1 MGLSQQ
7 RLMEVIRRALPETK
21 PEEARLL
28 LNEALETFCEET
40 EVLLKE
46 FPPIT
51 SVASQ
56 VFYDMDR
63 KCLGVRQV
71 DIAGE
76 VATFLG
82 GDESIPMQD

>member
-7 RLMEVIRRALPETK
+7 RLMERIRQAVPDAK
-21 PEEARLL
+21 PEDVRLL
-28 LNEALETFCEET
+28 LNEALETFCQET

-56 VFYDMDR
+56 VYYDLDR

-71 DIAGE
+71 DVEGKP
-76 VATFLG
+76 VNPLG
-82 GDESIPMQD
+82 GDEAVPMQG

>member
-7 RLMEVIRRALPETK
+7 RLMERIRQAIPTAK
-21 PEEARLL
+21 PEDARLL
-28 LNEALETFCEET
+28 LNEALETFCQET

-56 VFYDMDR
+56 VYYDIDR
-63 KCLGVRQV
+63 KCLGIRQV
-71 DIAGE
+71 DVEGE
-76 VATFLG
+76 TVNFLG
-82 GDESIPMQD
+82 GDEAIPMQD